1 MTHSTEYWGET
12 IPPDQVVNPIVYQ
25 FRPNR
30 YVQVDDAHR
39 AQFEEYFRENIGFP
53 PPPAAGSQGV
63 RPEQSAPWP
72 NGGISG
78 SNNDWDD

>member
-1 MTHSTEYWGET
+1 MTHPADYWGET

-30 YVQVDDAHR
+30 YIKIDDEHR
-39 AQFEEYFRENIGFP
+39 GQFEEYFRENIGFG
-53 PPPAAGSQGV
+53 PPAAGELA
-63 RPEQSAPWP
+63 PMLPAPWP

-78 SNNDWDD
+78 SNNGWDD